1 MDYERAARYCYNE
14 INRLE
19 AEIAKLESSKE
30 HNIQLQNEYAGKEK
44 DVELLQKNESA
55 LNKQIEAKLQEKE
68 KYQQMLY
75 QVWEAKNG
83 PGAREREH
91 TVQQEQDAHEEQ
103 KQDNKKQEEEVT
115 RHNNEEFLRQQWER
129 IQEQSQSR

>member
-1 MDYERAARYCYNE
+1 MDYERAANYCYNE

-19 AEIAKLESSKE
+19 SEIAKLESSKA
-30 HNIQLQNEYAGKEK
+30 HNLQLQDEYAGRER

-55 LNKQIEAKLQEKE
+55 LNEQIEAKLQEKE

-75 QVWEAKNG
+75 QVWEARNG
-83 PGAREREH
+83 DGAREREH

-103 KQDNKKQEEEVT
+103 EQDNKKQEEEVT
-115 RHNNEEFLRQQWER
+115 RHNNEEHLREQRER

>member
-1 MDYERAARYCYNE
+1 MDYERAARYCDNQ
-14 INRLE
+14 IHRLE
-19 AEIAKLESSKE
+19 SEIAKLESTKE
-30 HNIQLQNEYAGKEK
+30 HNIQLQNEHAGSSR

-55 LNKQIEAKLQEKE
+55 LNEQIEAKLQEKE

-75 QVWEAKNG
+75 QVWEARNG
-83 PGAREREH
+83 DGAREREH

-115 RHNNEEFLRQQWER
+115 RHNNEERLREQWER